1 MRATLEFVQDRFD
14 EFNRLC
20 FEGKLPQVPTRISN
34 ARTYLGVCRYRKRRR
49 LFGGYE
55 MYGFSISISA
65 RFDLPEAEI
74 EDTIIHE
81 MIHYYIWQNGIKDTS
96 AHGQEFRR
104 IMEEINRTYGR
115 HITVSHRGN
124 PQLREQAVDSRPKPH
139 VVALITFHDG
149 RTGVKV
155 LPNIRKNVLRYR
167 RGVMAS
173 GRISKIEFYGTSEP
187 WFNRFPC
194 SSALNVIYKD
204 LQEIRSHLENAKPLD
219 NL

>member
-20 FEGKLPQVPTRISN
+20 FEGKLPQVPMRISN

-104 IMEEINRTYGR
+104 IMEEKNRT
-115 HITVSHRGN
+115 
-124 PQLREQAVDSRPKPH
+124 
-139 VVALITFHDG
+139 
-149 RTGVKV
+149 
-155 LPNIRKNVLRYR
+155 
-167 RGVMAS
+167 
-173 GRISKIEFYGTSEP
+173 
-187 WFNRFPC
+187 
-194 SSALNVIYKD
+194 
-204 LQEIRSHLENAKPLD
+204 
-219 NL
+219 